1 MSTSFSTIRHPLK
14 AAVAAQMGGVAC
26 LYEQAEDISRYGIS
40 GGYGGFV
47 YYNETN
53 DFVRRHR
60 SKILACLKEDAEA
73 CGVSMLKFLSGFKC
87 LKGWSQD
94 EIAEGLYHS
103 RADSRQQ
110 VYNALA
116 WYAAE
121 SVCHALVNG

>member
-1 MSTSFSTIRHPLK
+1 MSTSFSAIRHPLK

-26 LYEQAEDISRYGIS
+26 LYEQAEDISRHGIS

-60 SKILACLKEDAEA
+60 SKILACLKEDADS
-73 CGVSMLKFLSGFKC
+73 CGVSVVVLLSGFNC

-94 EIAEGLYHS
+94 EIAEGLHNY
-103 RADSRQQ
+103 RAESRQQ

>member
-1 MSTSFSTIRHPLK
+1 MSNFSSIRHPLK
-14 AAVAAQMGGVAC
+14 AAVASQMGGVAC
-26 LYEQAEDISRYGIS
+26 LYEQADDISRHGIG

-60 SKILACLKEDAEA
+60 SKILACLKEDADS
-73 CGVSMLKFLSGFKC
+73 CGVSVVALLSGFNC

-94 EIAEGLYHS
+94 EIAEGLHNS
-103 RADSRQQ
+103 RAESRQQ

-121 SVCHALVNG
+121 SVCQALVNG

>member
-1 MSTSFSTIRHPLK
+1 MSNFSSIRHPLK
-14 AAVAAQMGGVAC
+14 AAVASQMGGVAC
-26 LYEQAEDISRYGIS
+26 LYEQAEDISRHGIS

-47 YYNETN
+47 YYSETN

-60 SKILACLKEDAEA
+60 SKILACLKEDADA
-73 CGVSMLKFLSGFKC
+73 CGVSVVVLLSGFTC

-94 EIAEGLYHS
+94 EIAEGLHNY
-103 RADSRQQ
+103 RAESRQQ